1 MGRLFLFAA
10 LFALILVIGYVL
22 LTIVTRILGAGQN
35 MLRPPNGLNK
45 EGLMVPTPFQKIT
58 YAALIV
64 LLFGVATGW
73 LGGL

>member
-1 MGRLFLFAA
+1 MGRFLLF
-10 LFALILVIGYVL
+10 IVL
-22 LTIVTRILGAGQN
+22 LTLLVAIVFVLATIVARSIAVGQN
-35 MLRPPNGLNK
+35 MFRPITGHSK

-73 LGGL
+73 MGGL

>member
-1 MGRLFLFAA
+1 MGRLFLFVVLLAA
-10 LFALILVIGYVL
+10 LVAIVL
-22 LTIVTRILGAGQN
+22 LLVTMLGRILEAGQN
-35 MLRPPNGLNK
+35 MLGPINGQNK

>member
-1 MGRLFLFAA
+1 MGRLFLF
-10 LFALILVIGYVL
+10 VVL
-22 LTIVTRILGAGQN
+22 LVALVVIVFVLITIAARFLDAGQK
-35 MLRPPNGLNK
+35 MLRSTNGQIK

>member
-10 LFALILVIGYVL
+10 LFALILVVGYL
-22 LTIVTRILGAGQN
+22 LITIVARILGAGQN
-35 MLRPPNGLNK
+35 TLRPPNGLDK
-45 EGLMVPTPFQKIT
+45 EGLMIPTPFQKIT

>member
-22 LTIVTRILGAGQN
+22 LTIMARILGAGQN
-35 MLRPPNGLNK
+35 MLRSPYGLNK
-45 EGLMVPTPFQKIT
+45 EGQMVPTPYQKIT